1 MAIQKKVRLDQE
13 TFDSLNLTEE
23 EVMDALSGEPLQE
36 YERTGTV
43 KVAQK
48 GVRDALLPILEKRIQ
63 DMGIESN
70 EKGKSLVALTMSK
83 VTSILTRDRLEGFLG
98 KDENTK
104 AKDRRVYQS
113 LVNRLYSGILYEG
126 RKLEVEDFIT
136 GIDSTKISR
145 NLKRDRITST
155 YLNNLINKELEGKN
169 RDIVSVWF
177 DSHSSSHKAI
187 EEGLIAFNN
196 QQSAKR
202 REGISPVVA
211 IRDDIL
217 TFMGSTSKKILDR
230 KDTIYN
236 TWKEIEGRFD
246 GVKKQSETVQKQFG
260 LEDNHP
266 FAKATADLEN
276 YVVEYSPVSVKKSNP
291 ELVALDLLDAFMKRS
306 GRNVFETDSTVTI
319 DSVGAPTVEE
329 GTQSKTDET
338 EEKNIIAR
346 EELQAAN
353 KNLGVAVDPISRYYM
368 NKMLGGAF
376 MDERDTEQIIDLLKD
391 YSKRITFGKRD
402 YENLDKFIADIPN
415 IAGASTDKVFLPI
428 HFSRGFLDA
437 GDNKMDSKIDPI
449 NEIWREY
456 FMALGGLIEQ
466 GYRMPK
472 KTKQTSNIGT
482 IGEDVKGAGAKI
494 TLNTYVAQFQGRPM
508 NFKETSKEQAD
519 SLKELFVRLE
529 LYMFSPLSNPFIT
542 LGYNFKEIKKTSS
555 YKIMSVYADRN
566 NVLEGEVTQNENK
579 DWVFAGQPFET
590 KTEAETARSKGATN
604 STKAIS
610 TLYQLLDT
618 RGGSMITNKQI
629 KIIDEFLESLRVNV
643 DVENVKRQTN
653 KLYKFVLRR
662 LYKKAGQGFL
672 DRVKQGLGRLVASVF
687 NKINETGSV
696 TTLGVD
702 SADFKGE
709 DYDIDDVVALLE
721 LKDFLAENADRLN
734 NQKKVESL
742 VGKFNQI
749 SKANPIKNKIL
760 QAHDS
765 FRILKGLPIYY
776 GKGQIDS
783 VEDLSKMIDVVY
795 DKMGIHIVGNEIVK
809 MVEEVDSFTSIA
821 TNVGVTEEVVYFV
834 KANFR

>member
-13 TFDSLNLTEE
+13 TFDSLNLTEK

-246 GVKKQSETVQKQFG
+246 GVKKQSEIVKKQFG

>member
-643 DVENVKRQTN
+643 DVENVKTQTN

>member
-13 TFDSLNLTEE
+13 AFDSLNLTEE

-36 YERTGTV
+36 YERTGDVRITR
-43 KVAQK
+43 K
-48 GVRDALLPILEKRIQ
+48 GVRDVLLPILKKRIQ

-83 VTSILTRDRLEGFLG
+83 VTSILTKNRLEGLLSE
-98 KDENTK
+98 DENTK

-113 LVNRLYSGILYEG
+113 LINRLYSGILYED

-155 YLNNLINKELEGKN
+155 YLNNLVNRELEGKN
-169 RDIVSVWF
+169 RDAVSVWF
-177 DSHSSSHKAI
+177 NSHSSSHKAI

-202 REGISPVVA
+202 REGTSPVVA

-246 GVKKQSETVQKQFG
+246 GVKKQSEIVKKQFG

-276 YVVEYSPVSVKKSNP
+276 YIVAYSPVSVKKSNP

-319 DSVGAPTVEE
+319 DSVGMPTVE
-329 GTQSKTDET
+329 GTSMTDKTEA
-338 EEKNIIAR
+338 KNTIAR
-346 EELQAAN
+346 EALQAAN
-353 KNLGVAVDPISRYYM
+353 KGLGVAVDPISRYYM

-449 NEIWREY
+449 NKIWREY

-482 IGEDVKGAGAKI
+482 IGEEVKGAGAKI
-494 TLNTYVAQFQGRPM
+494 NLNTYVAQFQGRPM
-508 NFKETSKEQAD
+508 KFKETSKEQAEA
-519 SLKELFVRLE
+519 LKELFVRLE

-542 LGYNFKEIKKTSS
+542 LGYNFKDIKKTSS

-566 NVLEGEVTQNENK
+566 NVLEGELTQDENK
-579 DWVFAGQPFET
+579 NWVFAGQPFES
-590 KTEAETARSKGATN
+590 KAEAETARSNGSTN

-610 TLYQLLDT
+610 ALYQLLDK
-618 RGGSMITNKQI
+618 RGGNMITNKQI
-629 KIIDEFLESLRVNV
+629 KIIEDFLESLRVNV
-643 DVENVKRQTN
+643 EVESVKIQTN
-653 KLYKFVLRR
+653 KLYKFVIRR
-662 LYKKAGQGFL
+662 LYKKAGKGFL
-672 DRVKQGLGRLVASVF
+672 DRAREGLGRLVASVF

-709 DYDIDDVVALLE
+709 DYNIDDVVALLE

-734 NQKKVESL
+734 NQKKAESL

-809 MVEEVDSFTSIA
+809 MVEEIDSFTSIA

>member
-48 GVRDALLPILEKRIQ
+48 GVRDVLLPILEKRIQ

-155 YLNNLINKELEGKN
+155 YLINLINKELEGKN

-187 EEGLIAFNN
+187 VDGLIAFNN

-236 TWKEIEGRFD
+236 TWKQIEGRFD
-246 GVKKQSETVQKQFG
+246 GVKKQSEIVKKQFG

-276 YVVEYSPVSVKKSNP
+276 YVVEYSPVSVKRANP

-306 GRNVFETDSTVTI
+306 GRNVFETDTTI
-319 DSVGAPTVEE
+319 TMDSVGAPTVVEE
-329 GTQSKTDET
+329 SRTETDKLDEQSQITRKEI
-338 EEKNIIAR
+338 E
-346 EELQAAN
+346 AAN
-353 KNLGVAVDPISRYYM
+353 KGLGVAVDPISRYYM

-376 MDERDTEQIIDLLKD
+376 MDGRDTERIIDLLKD

-449 NEIWREY
+449 NKIWREY

-482 IGEDVKGAGAKI
+482 IGEDFKSAGAKI

-519 SLKELFVRLE
+519 ALKELFVRLE

-542 LGYNFKEIKKTSS
+542 LGYNFKDIKKTSS
-555 YKIMSVYADRN
+555 YKIMSVYADKN
-566 NVLEGEVTQNENK
+566 NVLEGELTQDENK
-579 DWVFAGQPFET
+579 NWVFAGQPFET

-610 TLYQLLDT
+610 TLYQLLDK

-629 KIIDEFLESLRVNV
+629 KIIEDFLESLRVNV
-643 DVENVKRQTN
+643 EVESVKTQTN
-653 KLYKFVLRR
+653 KLYKFVIRR
-662 LYKKAGQGFL
+662 LYKKAGKGFL
-672 DRVKQGLGRLVASVF
+672 DRTREGLGRLVASVF

-734 NQKKVESL
+734 NQKKAESL

-776 GKGQIDS
+776 GRGQTDS

-809 MVEEVDSFTSIA
+809 MVEEIDSFTSIA

>member
-36 YERTGTV
+36 YERTGNV
-43 KVAQK
+43 RIARK
-48 GVRDALLPILEKRIQ
+48 GVRDVLLPILEKRIQ

-83 VTSILTRDRLEGFLG
+83 VTSILTTDRLEGFLG

-113 LVNRLYSGILYEG
+113 LINRLYSGILYEG
-126 RKLEVEDFIT
+126 KKLEVEDFIT

-145 NLKRDRITST
+145 NPKRDRITST
-155 YLNNLINKELEGKN
+155 YLNNLVNRELEGEN
-169 RDIVSVWF
+169 RDAVSVWF

-187 EEGLIAFNN
+187 EDGLIAFNN

-202 REGISPVVA
+202 REGVSPVVA

-236 TWKEIEGRFD
+236 TWKQIEGRFD
-246 GVKKQSETVQKQFG
+246 GVKKQSEIIKKQFG

-319 DSVGAPTVEE
+319 DSVGMPTVE
-329 GTQSKTDET
+329 GTSMTDDTDEQNQIT
-338 EEKNIIAR
+338 RGEME
-346 EELQAAN
+346 AAN

-376 MDERDTEQIIDLLKD
+376 MDERDAEQIIDLLKD
-391 YSKRITFGKRD
+391 YSKKITFGKRD

-449 NEIWREY
+449 NKIWREY
-456 FMALGGLIEQ
+456 FMALGRLIEQ

-472 KTKQTSNIGT
+472 KTVDTAEMGT

-494 TLNTYVAQFQGRPM
+494 TTNTYVAQFQGRPM

-542 LGYNFKEIKKTSS
+542 LGYNFKDIKKTSS

-566 NVLEGEVTQNENK
+566 NVLEGELTQDENK
-579 DWVFAGQPFET
+579 NWVFAGQPFES
-590 KTEAETARSKGATN
+590 KAEAETARSRGSTN

-618 RGGSMITNKQI
+618 RGSSMITNKQI
-629 KIIDEFLESLRVNV
+629 KIIEDFLESLRVNV
-643 DVENVKRQTN
+643 EVESVKTQTN

-662 LYKKAGQGFL
+662 LYKKAGNGFL
-672 DRVKQGLGRLVASVF
+672 DRAREGLGRLVASVF

-734 NQKKVESL
+734 NKKKVETL

-765 FRILKGLPIYY
+765 FRILKDLPIYY
-776 GKGQIDS
+776 GRGQTDS
-783 VEDLSKMIDVVY
+783 VEDISKMIDVVY

-809 MVEEVDSFTSIA
+809 MVEEIDSFTSIA
-821 TNVGVTEEVVYFV
+821 TSVGVTEEVVYFV

>member
-246 GVKKQSETVQKQFG
+246 GVKKQSEIVKKQFG

-643 DVENVKRQTN
+643 DVENVKTQTN